1 MCDRAPCR
9 CPPNAGAHSPLPP
22 YAPLP
27 GALPPQNRTDFAA
40 CDMERLMQKMD
51 VEFAFYNLTL
61 RELVTDYGKQ
71 IHWIEWG
78 IGGGISQNGDT
89 PATTALQAAQYPFW
103 GIWGPYNAS
112 RNPWADPAVRDY
124 MLYYVNQNSQY
135 LLQNGCEYVVEGC
148 YLWTVGGSWDIL
160 GFYDQ
165 VSNPGGGSFRV
176 EQAVDIIR
184 HHNQLAHA
192 LGQGQIVPGPE
203 QLAAAPASPA
213 TVQLLL
219 DASPP
224 PPLVAAADQPAGR

>member
-1 MCDRAPCR
+1 
-9 CPPNAGAHSPLPP
+9 
-22 YAPLP
+22 
-27 GALPPQNRTDFAA
+27 
-40 CDMERLMQKMD
+40 MERLMQKMD

>member
-1 MCDRAPCR
+1 MPVPSTKVSPASMASAGNNAP
-9 CPPNAGAHSPLPP
+9 SPLP
-22 YAPLP
+22 
-27 GALPPQNRTDFAA
+27 
-40 CDMERLMQKMD
+40 C
-51 VEFAFYNLTL
+51 
-61 RELVTDYGKQ
+61 
-71 IHWIEWG
+71 
-78 IGGGISQNGDT
+78 S
-89 PATTALQAAQYPFW
+89 
-103 GIWGPYNAS
+103 
-112 RNPWADPAVRDY
+112 
-124 MLYYVNQNSQY
+124 
-135 LLQNGCEYVVEGC
+135 
-148 YLWTVGGSWDIL
+148 
-160 GFYDQ
+160 YDQ